1 MVVRKRT
8 NVVAVVDVM
17 AADGG
22 CEEEG
27 ECGGGG

>member
-1 MVVRKRT
+1 MVVMKMA

-17 AADGG
+17 AEDGG

>member
-1 MVVRKRT
+1 MKRA

-27 ECGGGG
+27 ECGGGA